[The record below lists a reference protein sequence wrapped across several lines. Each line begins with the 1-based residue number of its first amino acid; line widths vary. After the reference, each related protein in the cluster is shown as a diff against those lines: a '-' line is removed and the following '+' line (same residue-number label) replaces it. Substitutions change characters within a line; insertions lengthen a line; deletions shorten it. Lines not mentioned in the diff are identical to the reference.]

1 MLRRIILCDQRD
13 KLVAT
18 LETIL
23 KHWGYRVLAVS
34 TSDRAIELLEEIQ
47 PNLFLVGND
56 MLEKSQPLMDY
67 VENISI
73 SNTTAV
79 VLINSS
85 TNEVPTT
92 KKFERLGFPFNIF
105 ELFSLV
111 QKHLEK
117 IPRKN
122 LRLSTTLPGMLCS
135 DDSSQLVDVLSL
147 SSNGLFVKSGLRIET
162 DQEILMIL
170 PLFGLNQEV
179 EVPCRVLYTIQPS
192 AENNYLQGFGVE
204 FLSPTDEIL
213 ESIHQYL
220 EQRLLDEIVT
230 QRADAKAVEV
240 DQMQTHSAQS
250 KLRLIMKHIN

>member
-1 MLRRIILCDQRD
+1 MLRRIILCDHRD

-23 KHWGYRVLAVS
+23 RHWGYRVLAVS
-34 TSDRAIELLEEIQ
+34 TSEKAVELLEEIH
-47 PNLFLVGND
+47 PNLILVGSV
-56 MLEKSQPLMDY
+56 MLEKSPQLRKH
-67 VENISI
+67 VESVSLNDM
-73 SNTTAV
+73 TAV

-85 TNEVPTT
+85 ENEVSTSE
-92 KKFERLGFPFNIF
+92 KYDRLAFPFNIF

-117 IPRKN
+117 IPRRN

-135 DDSSQLVDVLSL
+135 DDSSQLVDILSL
-147 SSNGLFVKSGLRIET
+147 SSNGLFVKSGFRVEPK
-162 DQEILMIL
+162 QEILMIL
-170 PLFGLNQEV
+170 PLIGLNQEV
-179 EVPCRVLYTIQPS
+179 EVPCRVLYMIQPS

-204 FLSPTDEIL
+204 FVSPTDKVL

-250 KLRLIMKHIN
+250 KLRLIMKHVD